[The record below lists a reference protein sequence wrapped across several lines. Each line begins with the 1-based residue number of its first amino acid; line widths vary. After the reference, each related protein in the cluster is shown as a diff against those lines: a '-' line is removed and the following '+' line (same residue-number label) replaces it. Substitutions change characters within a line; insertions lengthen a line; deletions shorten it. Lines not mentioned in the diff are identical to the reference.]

1 MPTGLAIIVY
11 CLGVVLVLLE
21 LLIPSFGLLTAGA
34 MACFVISVWSI
45 YDPAHPGYAWA
56 MGIVAP
62 IFTILVLY
70 FGLKYIPRTS
80 WGRGLVL
87 RKASDDGQAEAP
99 TSTEVSALS
108 PKGGTVEDNLR
119 ELVGKTGVAQSYLRP
134 AGVALVEGKRVDVVA
149 EGAMIDAGARIRIIA
164 IEGNR
169 VIVRKVQV

>member
-1 MPTGLAIIVY
+1 MSTGLAIIIY

-21 LLIPSFGLLTAGA
+21 VIIPSFGLLTTGA
-34 MACFVISVWSI
+34 IACFVISVWSI

-80 WGRGLVL
+80 WGSGLVL
-87 RKASDDGQAEAP
+87 RQPEGEEQKP
-99 TSTEVSALS
+99 TATQVSTLSA
-108 PKGGTVEDNLR
+108 GGATVEERFKD
-119 ELVGKTGVAQSYLRP
+119 LVGKTGVAQSDLRP

-149 EGAMIDAGARIRIIA
+149 DGAMIDAGSRIKVVA
-164 IEGNR
+164 VQGNR
-169 VIVRKVQV
+169 VVVRKVQV